1 MKGRQGNR
9 ERGDGPRRDRHDWAS
24 ETYVD
29 EWVRRQQAEDPS
41 RAERFQ
47 LICDLFPFSNDA
59 TVTILDVGA
68 GYGPVCSFILER
80 YPHATCVLQDGS
92 EPMLDRARHLAAK
105 YGQRVKLHRSDLFE
119 VSWLPREFGPFDA
132 VVSSSCLHNL
142 RDFIRIREIYGDIRA
157 HLRPGG
163 AFLNADLINAPTAA
177 LHQRYERVAT
187 ARRHR
192 EGAAAQDLAGMVQ
205 QGPRSPAT
213 ATRGPFPATLDQH
226 LTALR
231 AAGFKDVDCFW
242 KELRRVVFG
251 GFAS

>member
-1 MKGRQGNR
+1 MKARHKNRQ
-9 ERGDGPRRDRHDWAS
+9 RGDTPRPDHHDWAS

-29 EWVRRQQAEDPS
+29 EWVKRQQAEDPS

-47 LICDLFPFSNDA
+47 LICDLFPFRNDT

-68 GYGPVCSFILER
+68 GYGPVSMFILER
-80 YPHATCVLQDGS
+80 YPHATCVAQDGS
-92 EPMLDRARHLAAK
+92 EPMPKCARHLAAK
-105 YGQRVKLHRSDLFE
+105 YGERVKLHRSDLFE
-119 VSWLPREFGPFDA
+119 VSWLPQQFGPFDA

-142 RDFIRIREIYGDIRA
+142 RDFKRIREIYRDIRA

-177 LHQRYERVAT
+177 LHKRYERVAT
-187 ARRHR
+187 TRRQR
-192 EGAAAQDLAGMVQ
+192 ESAAADDLAAMVR
-205 QGPRSPAT
+205 QGRRPPANT
-213 ATRGPFPATLDQH
+213 TRGPFPATLDQH

-242 KELRRVVFG
+242 KELRRAVFG
-251 GFAS
+251 GYAN

>member
-1 MKGRQGNR
+1 MKVRRENR
-9 ERGDGPRRDRHDWAS
+9 EEGDGPRLDHHDWAS

-47 LICDLFPFSNDA
+47 LICDLFPFPNDA

-68 GYGPVCSFILER
+68 GYGPVSKFILER
-80 YPHATCVLQDGS
+80 YPHATCVAQDGS
-92 EPMLDRARHLAAK
+92 EPMLNRAGHLAAK
-105 YGQRVKLHRSDLFE
+105 YGERVKLHRSDLFE
-119 VSWLPREFGPFDA
+119 VSWLPQQFGPFDA

-142 RDFIRIREIYGDIRA
+142 RVFKRIREFYADIRA

-177 LHQRYERVAT
+177 LHQRYERVST
-187 ARRHR
+187 ARRQR
-192 EGAAAQDLAGMVQ
+192 EGVAAKDLAAMVR
-205 QGPRSPAT
+205 QGRRPPAT
-213 ATRGPFPATLDQH
+213 ATQGPFPATLDQH
-226 LTALR
+226 LRALR

-242 KELRRVVFG
+242 KELRRAVFG
-251 GFAS
+251 GYAN

>member
-1 MKGRQGNR
+1 MKVRHKNRQ
-9 ERGDGPRRDRHDWAS
+9 RGDRPRRDHHDWAS

-29 EWVRRQQAEDPS
+29 EWVRRQQAADPS

-47 LICDLFPFSNDA
+47 LICDLFPFPNDA

-68 GYGPVCSFILER
+68 GYGPVSMFILER
-80 YPHATCVLQDGS
+80 YPHATCVAQDGS
-92 EPMLDRARHLAAK
+92 EPMLNRAGYLAAK
-105 YGQRVKLHRSDLFE
+105 YGERVKLHRSDLFE
-119 VSWLPREFGPFDA
+119 MSWLPQQFGPFDA

-142 RDFIRIREIYGDIRA
+142 RDFRRIREIYGDIRA

-192 EGAAAQDLAGMVQ
+192 EGAAAEDLAAMVR
-205 QGPRSPAT
+205 QGRRPPAS
-213 ATRGPFPATLDQH
+213 ATRRPFPATLDQH

-242 KELRRVVFG
+242 KELRRAVFG
-251 GFAS
+251 GYAY